1 MNSLKRKYIF
11 FVVLGYILSDLC
23 FLLDL
28 KGFGGGG
35 GRGLLFMKKHFM
47 TTKDNSCLKFTHDV
61 KIVVNV
67 AENDTM

>member
-35 GRGLLFMKKHFM
+35 AGTFVHEKTFHDNKRQQLLEIY
-47 TTKDNSCLKFTHDV
+47 S
-61 KIVVNV
+61 
-67 AENDTM
+67 

>member
-28 KGFGGGG
+28 KGFGGGAG
-35 GRGLLFMKKHFM
+35 TFVHEKTFHDNKRQQLLEIY
-47 TTKDNSCLKFTHDV
+47 S
-61 KIVVNV
+61 
-67 AENDTM
+67 